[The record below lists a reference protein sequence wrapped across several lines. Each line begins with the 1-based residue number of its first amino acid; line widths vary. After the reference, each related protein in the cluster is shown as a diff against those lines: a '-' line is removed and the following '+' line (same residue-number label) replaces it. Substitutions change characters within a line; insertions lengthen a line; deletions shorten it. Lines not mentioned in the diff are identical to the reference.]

1 MSSTRGRIA
10 LAVAVTSGLSM
21 GVAIGT
27 VGTTI
32 MARKRLS
39 EICGTSTIAN
49 FTDDQLSL
57 FGAIPT
63 VGGALV
69 SMAVALA
76 AAYDDKQA
84 PTPRAGIL
92 AVWSFIG
99 FLAGLGLIGMPD
111 EAFLILLLCKTTC
124 GMAVGAIASLAPN
137 IVDHLAPA
145 SHKVRYGLSFQV
157 CVTIGILLS
166 TTLYFAVDLH
176 HHESTCSSYKL
187 LISIIAIHCP
197 VTFALLFI
205 ASLLAYRHEGEGPV
219 SLLTVNEE
227 DAPAAPPR
235 SNIRLLLSAIALPVA
250 IQLTGI
256 NAIVFYTSII
266 ADSIGIPSATAN
278 VALMAWNCV
287 TAVAGIF
294 IGSRMELRNTLLA
307 GLAGLVVSN
316 VILACSIAPR
326 FDSKI
331 GVCLG
336 TIFFVMSFEMGV
348 AVAYYPLTTRLF
360 ANAKS
365 ISRLT
370 GAALIITLESAL
382 SVLTAFL
389 FPLAAGSFSDK
400 NTGESVAF
408 GAFAIM
414 GALAWAVLY
423 GTLCDHAAGTKV

>member
-1 MSSTRGRIA
+1 
-10 LAVAVTSGLSM
+10 
-21 GVAIGT
+21 
-27 VGTTI
+27 
-32 MARKRLS
+32 
-39 EICGTSTIAN
+39 
-49 FTDDQLSL
+49 
-57 FGAIPT
+57 
-63 VGGALV
+63 
-69 SMAVALA
+69 
-76 AAYDDKQA
+76 
-84 PTPRAGIL
+84 
-92 AVWSFIG
+92 
-99 FLAGLGLIGMPD
+99 
-111 EAFLILLLCKTTC
+111 
-124 GMAVGAIASLAPN
+124 
-137 IVDHLAPA
+137 
-145 SHKVRYGLSFQV
+145 
-157 CVTIGILLS
+157 
-166 TTLYFAVDLH
+166 
-176 HHESTCSSYKL
+176 
-187 LISIIAIHCP
+187 
-197 VTFALLFI
+197 
-205 ASLLAYRHEGEGPV
+205 
-219 SLLTVNEE
+219 
-227 DAPAAPPR
+227 
-235 SNIRLLLSAIALPVA
+235 
-250 IQLTGI
+250 
-256 NAIVFYTSII
+256 
-266 ADSIGIPSATAN
+266 
-278 VALMAWNCV
+278 MAWNCV